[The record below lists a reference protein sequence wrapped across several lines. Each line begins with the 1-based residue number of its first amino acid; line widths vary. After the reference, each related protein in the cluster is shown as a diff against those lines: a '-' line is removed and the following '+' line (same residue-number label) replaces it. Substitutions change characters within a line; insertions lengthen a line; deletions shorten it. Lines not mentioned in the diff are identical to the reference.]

1 MRSRLVSVI
10 HYKSRLELQSCYD
23 HYIKCRLLLVE
34 ISIAS
39 KMAWDK
45 TFQETAGRLVTHV
58 QPA

>member
-23 HYIKCRLLLVE
+23 HYIKCSLLLAVV
-34 ISIAS
+34 SIAS
-39 KMAWDK
+39 KVARDK

-58 QPA
+58 QAA